1 MTIDELILC
10 SRKSVYTSL
19 DSVHFS
25 VCDTR
30 VPFRLQNS
38 RTFASERM
46 KAMKLSVKMVSETGE
61 RR

>member
-1 MTIDELILC
+1 MTIDELILS

-38 RTFASERM
+38 RTFASER
-46 KAMKLSVKMVSETGE
+46 ARSSNESNEAECQNGE
-61 RR
+61 